1 MALKALMLKR
11 KIDLAKK
18 ALEELRAKDADF
30 ATREAEL
37 EASIAEV
44 QTDEER
50 AAVDEAVNAYE
61 AEKAEHDAAAGNLE
75 EEIRG
80 LETELAETEAK
91 QDAPAPVETPAPA
104 NDTEERKVE
113 SVMEIRTR
121 FSEMTMEQR
130 TAFVKREEVA
140 AWLSAVRAMKGQ
152 KRAITNADLTI
163 PDVVLPLLHSEAA
176 RRSQLMGLVNMS
188 SLTGTSR
195 QRIMGSI
202 PEAVWTEMCA
212 NINEADFGFNEI
224 EMDGYKVAAYIKIC
238 NAILDDNDVNLASE
252 IISVL
257 GAAIAKAV
265 DKAILFG
272 TGVKMPL
279 GIATRLAQTSQPA
292 DWGADAPAWEDLH
305 TSNIIT
311 LNLGSTSGT
320 AFFESLVLA
329 AIAAKP
335 HDAANGGLFW
345 VMNRKTH
352 LTIMAKALA
361 FNAAAV
367 ITAGVNNEMPVIGGR
382 IVELETTEL
391 QDYEIIGG
399 FGDAYR
405 LVQRQ
410 GATFATS
417 DQRFFIEDQ
426 TAFRGVARY
435 DGKPVF
441 GDSFVIINF
450 NNTAP
455 ETGKVFPEDY
465 ANTDLG
471 TLTVTAAAHG
481 SAAGKT
487 VLTVTGT
494 EVSGTTLKYKVG
506 SIPVEEG
513 QKLDSTWTSMTSGS
527 TGITAAAGTPI
538 TVAEIDGKSRV
549 IKRGEAL
556 SVPKAAG

>member
-11 KIDLAKK
+11 QIELAQKSLA
-18 ALEELRAKDADF
+18 ALREKDAEF
-30 ATREAEL
+30 VKRESEL
-37 EASIAEV
+37 ESSIAEV

-50 AAVDEAVNAYE
+50 AAVDEAVTAFE
-61 AEKAEHDAAAGNLE
+61 TEKAEHTDAVGKLE

-80 LETELAETEAK
+80 LETELSEIEAK
-91 QDAPAPVETPAPA
+91 QEVPAPSETPAQTE
-104 NDTEERKVE
+104 TEERKVE
-113 SVMEIRTR
+113 NVMEIRTK
-121 FSEMTMEQR
+121 FNEMSMEQR
-130 TAFVKREEVA
+130 SAFVKREDVA

-152 KRAITNADLTI
+152 QRAISNVDLTI
-163 PDVVLPLLHSEAA
+163 PEVVLPLLHSEAA
-176 RRSQLMGLVNMS
+176 RNSQLMSLVNMT

-195 QRIMGSI
+195 QVIMGAI
-202 PEAVWTEMCA
+202 PEAIWSEMCA
-212 NINEADFGFNEI
+212 NINELDLGFNEI
-224 EMDGYKVAAYIKIC
+224 EMDGYKVSGYIKIC

-252 IISVL
+252 IISSL
-257 GAAIAKAV
+257 GAAIGKAL

-292 DWGADAPAWEDLH
+292 DWGAKAPTWVDLH
-305 TSNIIT
+305 TTNILT
-311 LNLGSTSGT
+311 LNINGTSGT
-320 AFFESLVLA
+320 SFFESLILA

-361 FNAAAV
+361 FNAAAAL
-367 ITAGVNNEMPVIGGR
+367 TAGVNNEMPVIGGR
-382 IVELETTEL
+382 IVELETNEL

-417 DQRFFIEDQ
+417 DQRFFLEDQ

-441 GDSFVIINF
+441 ADSFVIINF
-450 NNTAP
+450 NNTSPTTTA
-455 ETGKVFPEDY
+455 TFADDY

-481 SAAGKT
+481 STSGKT

-494 EVSGTTLKYKVG
+494 EASGTTLKYKIG
-506 SIPVEEG
+506 DIALNEG
-513 QKLDSTWTSMTSGS
+513 QKLDATWTALTSGS

-538 TVAEIDGKSRV
+538 TVAELDGKSRV
-549 IKRGEAL
+549 IKRGQAL
-556 SVPKAAG
+556 SVPKA

>member
-11 KIDLAKK
+11 KIDLAQK
-18 ALEELRAKDADF
+18 ALDALRAKSAEF
-30 ATREAEL
+30 ETREAKL
-37 EASIAEV
+37 EQSIAEV

-50 AAVDEAVNAYE
+50 AAVDEAVTAFE
-61 AEKAEHDAAAGNLE
+61 TDKAAHDAEVGKLE
-75 EEIRG
+75 EELRG
-80 LETELAETEAK
+80 LENELSEIEAK
-91 QDAPAPVETPAPA
+91 QEVPAPAETPAQTEP
-104 NDTEERKVE
+104 EERKVNT
-113 SVMEIRTR
+113 MFEIRTR
-121 FSEMTMEQR
+121 FSDMTMEQR
-130 TAFVKREEVA
+130 SEFVKREDVA

-152 KRAITNADLTI
+152 QRAISNADLTI
-163 PDVVLPLLHSEAA
+163 PEVMLPLLHSEAA
-176 RRSQLMGLVNMS
+176 RNSQLMALVNMTALS
-188 SLTGTSR
+188 GTSR
-195 QRIMGSI
+195 QVIMGAI

-212 NINEADFGFNEI
+212 NINELDLGFNEI
-224 EMDGYKVAAYIKIC
+224 EMDGYKVAGYIKIC
-238 NAILDDNDVNLASE
+238 NAILDDNDVNLATE
-252 IISVL
+252 IITAL
-257 GAAIAKAV
+257 GAAIGKAL

-292 DWGADAPAWEDLH
+292 DWGAKAPAWTDLH
-305 TSNIIT
+305 ETNILT
-311 LNLGSTSGT
+311 LNINGTSGT
-320 AFFESLVLA
+320 SFFEQLVLA
-329 AIAAKP
+329 AVAAKP

-361 FNAAAV
+361 FNAAAAL
-367 ITAGVNNEMPVIGGR
+367 TAGVNNEMPVIGGR

-399 FGDAYR
+399 FGAAYR

-417 DQRFFIEDQ
+417 DQRFFLEDQ

-450 NNTAP
+450 ANTAP
-455 ETGKVFPEDY
+455 TTSADFAEDY

-481 SAAGKT
+481 STSGKT

-494 EVSGTTLKYKVG
+494 EVSGTTLKYKIG
-506 SIPVEEG
+506 SIALTEG
-513 QKLDSTWTSMTSGS
+513 QKVDATWTALTSGS

-538 TVAEIDGKSRV
+538 TVAELDGKSRV

-556 SVPKAAG
+556 SVPKA

>member
-11 KIDLAKK
+11 KIDLAQK
-18 ALEELRAKDADF
+18 ALDELRKKDAEF
-30 ATREAEL
+30 VTREAEL
-37 EASIAEV
+37 EQSIAEV
-44 QTDEER
+44 NTDEER
-50 AAVDEAVNAYE
+50 ATVDEAVTAFE
-61 AEKAEHDAAAGNLE
+61 ADKAAHDAEVGKLE
-75 EEIRG
+75 EELRG
-80 LETELAETEAK
+80 LENELSEIEAK
-91 QDAPAPVETPAPA
+91 QEVPAPAETPAQTE
-104 NDTEERKVE
+104 TEERKVKN
-113 SVMEIRTR
+113 VMEIRTR
-121 FSEMTMEQR
+121 FNEMTMEQR
-130 TAFVKREEVA
+130 SAFCKREDVA

-152 KRAITNADLTI
+152 QRAISNVDLTI
-163 PDVVLPLLHSEAA
+163 PEVVLPLLHSEAA
-176 RRSQLMGLVNMS
+176 RNSQLMGLVNMTA
-188 SLTGTSR
+188 LTGTSR
-195 QRIMGSI
+195 QVIMGAI

-212 NINEADFGFNEI
+212 NINELDLGFNEI
-224 EMDGYKVAAYIKIC
+224 EMDGYKVAGYIKIC

-252 IISVL
+252 IITAL
-257 GAAIAKAV
+257 GAAIGKAL

-292 DWGADAPAWEDLH
+292 DWGAKAPTWEDLH
-305 TSNIIT
+305 TTNILT
-311 LNLGSTSGT
+311 LNINGTSGT
-320 AFFESLVLA
+320 SFFESLILA

-335 HDAANGGLFW
+335 HEAANGGLFW

-361 FNAAAV
+361 FNAAAAL
-367 ITAGVNNEMPVIGGR
+367 TAGANNEMPVIGGR
-382 IVELETTEL
+382 IVELETNEL

-426 TAFRGVARY
+426 TAFRGIARY

-441 GDSFVIINF
+441 ADSFVIINF
-450 NNTAP
+450 ANTSPTTTAD
-455 ETGKVFPEDY
+455 FPIDY

-481 SAAGKT
+481 STAGKT

-494 EVSGTTLKYKVG
+494 EVSGTTLKYKIG
-506 SIPVEEG
+506 DIALNEG
-513 QKLDSTWTSMTSGS
+513 QKLDATWTSLTSGS

-538 TVAEIDGKSRV
+538 TVAELDGKSRV
-549 IKRGEAL
+549 IKRGQAL
-556 SVPKAAG
+556 SVPKSS

>member
-11 KIDLAKK
+11 RLDLAQK
-18 ALEELRAKDADF
+18 ALADLRAKDADF
-30 ATREAEL
+30 EKREAEL

-50 AAVDEAVNAYE
+50 AAVDEAVTAFE
-61 AEKAEHDAAAGNLE
+61 AEKAEHDTAACKLE

-80 LETELAETEAK
+80 LEIELSEIEAK
-91 QDAPAPVETPAPA
+91 QEVPAPAETPAQTE
-104 NDTEERKVE
+104 TEERKVE

-121 FSEMTMEQR
+121 FSDMNMEQR
-130 TAFVKREEVA
+130 TAFCKREDVA

-152 KRAITNADLTI
+152 QRAISNADLTI
-163 PDVVLPLLHSEAA
+163 PEVVLPLLHSEAA
-176 RRSQLMGLVNMS
+176 RNSQLMGLVNMT

-195 QRIMGSI
+195 QVIMGAI

-212 NINEADFGFNEI
+212 NINELDLGFNEI
-224 EMDGYKVAAYIKIC
+224 EMDGYKVAGYIKIC

-252 IISVL
+252 IISAL
-257 GAAIAKAV
+257 GAAIGKAL

-292 DWGADAPAWEDLH
+292 DWGAKAPTWVDLH
-305 TSNIIT
+305 TTNILT
-311 LNLGSTSGT
+311 LNINGTSGT
-320 AFFESLVLA
+320 SFFESLILA

-361 FNAAAV
+361 FNAAAAL
-367 ITAGVNNEMPVIGGR
+367 TAGVNNEMPVIGGR
-382 IVELETTEL
+382 IVELETNEL

-417 DQRFFIEDQ
+417 DQRFFLEDQ

-450 NNTAP
+450 NNTSPTTTA
-455 ETGKVFPEDY
+455 TFADDY

-494 EVSGTTLKYKVG
+494 EASGTTLKYKIG
-506 SIPVEEG
+506 DIALTEG
-513 QKLDSTWTSMTSGS
+513 QKLGTGWESLTSGS
-527 TGITAAAGTPI
+527 TGITAAAGTVI
-538 TVAEIDGKSRV
+538 TVAELDGKSRV
-549 IKRGEAL
+549 IKRGQAL
-556 SVPKAAG
+556 SVPKSAG

>member
-11 KIDLAKK
+11 KIELAQK
-18 ALEELRAKDADF
+18 ALNDLRAKSTEF
-30 ATREAEL
+30 ETREAEL

-44 QTDEER
+44 STDEER
-50 AAVDEAVNAYE
+50 AAVDEAVTAFE
-61 AEKAEHDAAAGNLE
+61 ADKAAHDAEVGKLE

-80 LETELAETEAK
+80 LETELSEIEAK
-91 QDAPAPVETPAPA
+91 QEVPSPAETPAQTE
-104 NDTEERKVE
+104 TEERKVE
-113 SVMEIRTR
+113 NVMEIRTR
-121 FSEMTMEQR
+121 FNEMTMEQR
-130 TAFVKREEVA
+130 SAFVKREDVA

-152 KRAITNADLTI
+152 QRAIGNVDLTI
-163 PDVVLPLLHSEAA
+163 PEVVLPLLHSEAA
-176 RRSQLMGLVNMS
+176 RSSQLMGLVNMT

-195 QRIMGSI
+195 QVIMGAI

-212 NINEADFGFNEI
+212 NINELDLGFNEI
-224 EMDGYKVAAYIKIC
+224 EMDGYKVAGYIKIC

-252 IISVL
+252 IISAL
-257 GAAIAKAV
+257 GAAIGKAL

-292 DWGADAPAWEDLH
+292 DWGAKAPAWTDLH
-305 TSNIIT
+305 ETNIKT
-311 LNLGSTSGT
+311 LNINGTSGT
-320 AFFESLVLA
+320 SFFESLILA

-361 FNAAAV
+361 FNAAAAL
-367 ITAGVNNEMPVIGGR
+367 TAGVNNEMPVIGGR
-382 IVELETTEL
+382 IVELETNEL

-417 DQRFFIEDQ
+417 DQRFFLDDQ

-450 NNTAP
+450 ANTAP
-455 ETGKVFPEDY
+455 TTSADFAEDY
-465 ANTDLG
+465 ANDGLG
-471 TLTVTAAAHG
+471 SLGVTAAAHG
-481 SAAGKT
+481 STSGKT

-494 EVSGTTLKYKVG
+494 EASGTTLKYKVG
-506 SIPVEEG
+506 DIALNAG
-513 QKLDSTWTSMTSGS
+513 QKLDATWTALTSGS
-527 TGITAAAGTPI
+527 TGITATAGTPI
-538 TVAEIDGKSRV
+538 TVAELDGKSRV
-549 IKRGEAL
+549 IKRGQAA
-556 SVPKAAG
+556 SVPKA

>member
-11 KIDLAKK
+11 RLDLARK

-30 ATREAEL
+30 TTREAEL

-50 AAVDEAVNAYE
+50 AAVDEAVTAFEN
-61 AEKAEHDAAAGNLE
+61 EKAEHDAAAGKLE
-75 EEIRG
+75 EEISG
-80 LETELAETEAK
+80 LENELSEIEAK
-91 QDAPAPVETPAPA
+91 QEVPAPA
-104 NDTEERKVE
+104 EAPAQTETEERKVE
-113 SVMEIRTR
+113 NVMEIRTR
-121 FSEMTMEQR
+121 FNEMSMEQR
-130 TAFVKREEVA
+130 TAFCKREDVA
-140 AWLSAVRAMKGQ
+140 AWLSAVRSMKGQ
-152 KRAITNADLTI
+152 QRAISNVDLTS
-163 PDVVLPLLHSEAA
+163 PEVVLPLLHSEAA
-176 RRSQLMGLVNMS
+176 RNSQLMSLVNMT

-195 QRIMGSI
+195 QVIMGAI

-212 NINEADFGFNEI
+212 NINEIDLGFNEI
-224 EMDGYKVAAYIKIC
+224 EMDGYKVAGYIKIC

-252 IISVL
+252 IISAL
-257 GAAIAKAV
+257 GTAIGKAL

-292 DWGADAPAWEDLH
+292 DWGAKAPAWVDLH
-305 TSNIIT
+305 TTNIIT

-320 AFFESLVLA
+320 EFFRALILA
-329 AIAAKP
+329 AIAMKK
-335 HDAANGGLFW
+335 HDAANGNLFW
-345 VMNRKTH
+345 VMNRATH
-352 LTIMAKALA
+352 LTILAKSLGV
-361 FNAAAV
+361 NSAAA
-367 ITAGVNNEMPVIGGR
+367 ITAGVSGEMPIIGGR
-382 IVELETTEL
+382 IVELETIEL

-417 DQRFFIEDQ
+417 DQRFFLEDQ

-450 NNTAP
+450 NNTSPTTEAD
-455 ETGKVFPEDY
+455 FAEDY

-471 TLTVTAAAHG
+471 TLTVTAAKHG
-481 SAAGKT
+481 SASGKT

-494 EVSGTTLKYKVG
+494 EVSGTTLKYKIG
-506 SIPVEEG
+506 SIPVTEG
-513 QKLDSTWTSMTSGS
+513 KKLGTGWTALTSGS
-527 TGITAAAGTPI
+527 TGITATAGTPI
-538 TVAEIDGKSRV
+538 TVAEIDGNGRA

-556 SVPKAAG
+556 SDPKS

>member
-1 MALKALMLKR
+1 MALKALMLRR
-11 KIDLAKK
+11 KIDLAQK
-18 ALEELRAKDADF
+18 ALDELRKKDADF

-44 QTDEER
+44 QTEEER
-50 AAVDEAVNAYE
+50 TAVDEAVTAFE
-61 AEKAEHDAAAGNLE
+61 AEKAEHDAAVGKLE

-80 LETELAETEAK
+80 LEAELAETEAK
-91 QDAPAPVETPAPA
+91 QEVPAPAETPAQTE
-104 NDTEERKVE
+104 TEERKVE

-121 FSEMTMEQR
+121 FSDMNMEQR
-130 TAFVKREEVA
+130 TAFCKREDVA

-152 KRAITNADLTI
+152 QRAISNADLTI
-163 PDVVLPLLHSEAA
+163 PEVVLPLLHSEAA
-176 RRSQLMGLVNMS
+176 RNSQLMGLVNMT

-195 QRIMGSI
+195 QVIMGAI

-212 NINEADFGFNEI
+212 NINELDLGFNEI
-224 EMDGYKVAAYIKIC
+224 EMDGYKVAGYIKIC

-252 IISVL
+252 IISAL
-257 GAAIAKAV
+257 GAAIGKAL

-292 DWGADAPAWEDLH
+292 DWGAKAPTWVDLH
-305 TSNIIT
+305 TTNILT
-311 LNLGSTSGT
+311 LNINGTSGT
-320 AFFESLVLA
+320 SFFESLILA
-329 AIAAKP
+329 TIAAKP

-361 FNAAAV
+361 FNAAAAL
-367 ITAGVNNEMPVIGGR
+367 TAGMNNEMPVIGGR
-382 IVELETTEL
+382 IVELETNEL

-426 TAFRGVARY
+426 TAFRGIARY

-441 GDSFVIINF
+441 ADSFVIINF
-450 NNTAP
+450 NNTSPTTTATF
-455 ETGKVFPEDY
+455 EDDY

-471 TLTVTAAAHG
+471 TLTVTAAQGAT
-481 SAAGKT
+481 SGKT

-494 EVSGTTLKYKVG
+494 EISGTTLKYKIG
-506 SIPVEEG
+506 DIALTEG
-513 QKLDSTWTSMTSGS
+513 QKLGTGWTSLTSG
-527 TGITAAAGTPI
+527 TTAIEAAAGTVI
-538 TVAEIDGKSRV
+538 TVAELDGNSRV
-549 IKRGEAL
+549 IKRGDAL
-556 SVPKAAG
+556 SVPHA

>member
-11 KIDLAKK
+11 KIELAQK
-18 ALEELRAKDADF
+18 ALADLRAKDAEF
-30 ATREAEL
+30 EKREAEL

-50 AAVDEAVNAYE
+50 ADVDEAVTAFE
-61 AEKAEHDAAAGNLE
+61 TEKAAHDEAVGKLE

-80 LETELAETEAK
+80 LESELSDIEAA
-91 QDAPAPVETPAPA
+91 QEVPAPA
-104 NDTEERKVE
+104 ETSATETEERKVE
-113 SVMEIRTR
+113 NVMEIRTR
-121 FSEMTMEQR
+121 FNEMSMEQR
-130 TAFVKREEVA
+130 TAFCKREDVA

-152 KRAITNADLTI
+152 QRAISNSDLTI
-163 PDVVLPLLHSEAA
+163 PEVVLPLLHSEAA
-176 RRSQLMGLVNMS
+176 RNSQLMGLVKMS

-195 QRIMGSI
+195 QVIMGAI

-212 NINEADFGFNEI
+212 NINELDLGFNEI
-224 EMDGYKVAAYIKIC
+224 EMDGYKVAGYIKLC

-252 IISVL
+252 IISAL
-257 GAAIAKAV
+257 GAAIGKAL

-292 DWGADAPAWEDLH
+292 DWGAKAPTWVDLH
-305 TSNIIT
+305 TTNILT
-311 LNLGSTSGT
+311 LNINGTSGT
-320 AFFESLVLA
+320 SFFESLILA

-361 FNAAAV
+361 FNAAAAL
-367 ITAGVNNEMPVIGGR
+367 TAGVNNEMPVIGGR
-382 IVELETTEL
+382 IVELETNEL

-417 DQRFFIEDQ
+417 DQRFFLEDQ
-426 TAFRGVARY
+426 TAFKGVARY

-450 NNTAP
+450 NNTSPTTTA
-455 ETGKVFPEDY
+455 TFADDY

-471 TLTVTAAAHG
+471 TLTVVAAAHG

-494 EVSGTTLKYKVG
+494 EVSGTTLKYKLG
-506 SIPVEEG
+506 RIELTEG
-513 QKLDSTWTSMTSGS
+513 QKLGTGWTSLTSGT
-527 TGITAAAGTPI
+527 TGIEAAAGTPI
-538 TVAEIDGKSRV
+538 TVAELDGKSRV

-556 SVPKAAG
+556 SIPKAAG

>member
-11 KIDLAKK
+11 KIELAQK
-18 ALEELRAKDADF
+18 ALNDLRAKSAEF
-30 ATREAEL
+30 ETREAEL

-44 QTDEER
+44 KTDEER
-50 AAVDEAVNAYE
+50 AAVDEAVTAFE
-61 AEKAEHDAAAGNLE
+61 ADKAAHDAEVGKLE

-80 LETELAETEAK
+80 LETELSEIEAK
-91 QDAPAPVETPAPA
+91 QEVPSPAETPAQTE
-104 NDTEERKVE
+104 TEERKVE
-113 SVMEIRTR
+113 NVMEIRTR
-121 FSEMTMEQR
+121 FNEMTMEQR
-130 TAFVKREEVA
+130 SAFVKREDVA

-152 KRAITNADLTI
+152 QRAIGNVDLTI
-163 PDVVLPLLHSEAA
+163 PEVVLPLLHSEAA
-176 RRSQLMGLVNMS
+176 RSSQLMGLVNMT

-195 QRIMGSI
+195 QVIMGAI

-212 NINEADFGFNEI
+212 NINELDLGFNEI
-224 EMDGYKVAAYIKIC
+224 EMDGYKVAGYIKIC

-252 IISVL
+252 IISAL
-257 GAAIAKAV
+257 GAAIGKAL

-292 DWGADAPAWEDLH
+292 DWGAKAPAWTDLH
-305 TSNIIT
+305 ETNIKT
-311 LNLGSTSGT
+311 LNINGTSGT
-320 AFFESLVLA
+320 SFFEQLILA

-361 FNAAAV
+361 FNAAAAL
-367 ITAGVNNEMPVIGGR
+367 TAGVNNEMPVIGGR
-382 IVELETTEL
+382 IVELETNEL

-417 DQRFFIEDQ
+417 DQRFFLEDQ

-450 NNTAP
+450 NNTSPTTEA
-455 ETGKVFPEDY
+455 TFADDY
-465 ANTDLG
+465 ANDGLG
-471 TLTVTAAAHG
+471 SLGVTAAAHG
-481 SAAGKT
+481 STSGKT

-494 EVSGTTLKYKVG
+494 EASGTTLKYKVG
-506 SIPVEEG
+506 DIALNAG
-513 QKLDSTWTSMTSGS
+513 QKLDATWTALTSGS
-527 TGITAAAGTPI
+527 TGITATAGTPI
-538 TVAEIDGKSRV
+538 TVAELDGKSRV
-549 IKRGEAL
+549 IKRGQAA
-556 SVPKAAG
+556 SVPKA

>member
-11 KIDLAKK
+11 KIELAQK
-18 ALEELRAKDADF
+18 ALADLRAKDAEF
-30 ATREAEL
+30 EKREAEL
-37 EASIAEV
+37 EASISEV

-50 AAVDEAVNAYE
+50 AAVDEAVTAFE
-61 AEKAEHDAAAGNLE
+61 TEKTEHDAAAGKLE

-80 LETELAETEAK
+80 LETELSEIEAK
-91 QDAPAPVETPAPA
+91 QEVPAPAEAPAPET
-104 NDTEERKVE
+104 NTEERKVNTMLE
-113 SVMEIRTR
+113 TRTR
-121 FSEMTMEQR
+121 FSDMNMEQR
-130 TAFVKREEVA
+130 TAFCKREDVA

-152 KRAITNADLTI
+152 QRAISNVDLTI
-163 PDVVLPLLHSEAA
+163 PEVVLPLLHSEAA
-176 RRSQLMGLVNMS
+176 RNSQLMGLVNMT

-195 QRIMGSI
+195 QVIMGAI

-212 NINEADFGFNEI
+212 NINELDLGFNEI
-224 EMDGYKVAAYIKIC
+224 EMDGYKVAGYIKIC

-252 IISVL
+252 IISAL
-257 GAAIAKAV
+257 GAAIGKAL

-292 DWGADAPAWEDLH
+292 DWGAKAPTWQDLH
-305 TSNIIT
+305 TTNILT
-311 LNLGSTSGT
+311 LNINGTSGT
-320 AFFESLVLA
+320 AFFESLILA

-361 FNAAAV
+361 FNAAAAL
-367 ITAGVNNEMPVIGGR
+367 TAGVNNEMPVIGGR
-382 IVELETTEL
+382 IVELETNEL

-417 DQRFFIEDQ
+417 DQRFFLEDQ

-450 NNTAP
+450 ANTDPTTSAD
-455 ETGKVFPEDY
+455 FPIDY

-471 TLTVTAAAHG
+471 TLTVVAAAHG
-481 SAAGKT
+481 STSGKT

-494 EVSGTTLKYKVG
+494 EASGTTLKYKIG
-506 SIPVEEG
+506 DIALTEG
-513 QKLDSTWTSMTSGS
+513 QKLGTGWESLTSGS

-549 IKRGEAL
+549 IKRGQAL
-556 SVPKAAG
+556 SVPKA

>member
-11 KIDLAKK
+11 QIELAQKSLA
-18 ALEELRAKDADF
+18 ALREKDAEF
-30 ATREAEL
+30 VKREAEL

-50 AAVDEAVNAYE
+50 AAVDEAVTAFE
-61 AEKAEHDAAAGNLE
+61 TEKAEHTDAVGKLE

-80 LETELAETEAK
+80 LETELSEIEAK
-91 QDAPAPVETPAPA
+91 QEVPAPAETPATE
-104 NDTEERKVE
+104 TEERKVE
-113 SVMEIRTR
+113 NVMEIRTR
-121 FSEMTMEQR
+121 FNEMSMEQR
-130 TAFVKREEVA
+130 SAFCKREDVA

-152 KRAITNADLTI
+152 QRAISNVDLTI
-163 PDVVLPLLHSEAA
+163 PEVVLPLLHSEAA
-176 RRSQLMGLVNMS
+176 RNSQLMSLVNMTA
-188 SLTGTSR
+188 LTGTSR
-195 QRIMGSI
+195 QVIMGAI

-212 NINEADFGFNEI
+212 NINELDLGFNEI
-224 EMDGYKVAAYIKIC
+224 EMDGYKVAGYIKIC

-252 IISVL
+252 IITAL
-257 GAAIAKAV
+257 GAAIGKAL

-292 DWGADAPAWEDLH
+292 DWGAKAPTWEDLH
-305 TSNIIT
+305 TTNILT
-311 LNLGSTSGT
+311 LNLASTSGT
-320 AFFESLVLA
+320 AFFESLILSA
-329 AIAAKP
+329 TAAKP

-361 FNAAAV
+361 FNAAAAL
-367 ITAGVNNEMPVIGGR
+367 TAGVNNEMPVIGGR
-382 IVELETTEL
+382 IVELETNEL

-399 FGDAYR
+399 YGSAYR

-417 DQRFFIEDQ
+417 DQRFFLEDQ

-450 NNTAP
+450 ANTAP
-455 ETGKVFPEDY
+455 TTSADFAEDY

-481 SAAGKT
+481 SASGKT

-506 SIPVEEG
+506 SIALTEG
-513 QKLDSTWTSMTSGS
+513 QKVDATWTSLTSGS

-538 TVAEIDGKSRV
+538 TVAELDGKSRV

-556 SVPKAAG
+556 SVPKA

>member
-11 KIDLAKK
+11 QIDLKQK
-18 ALEELRAKDADF
+18 ALDELRAKDAEF
-30 ATREAEL
+30 EKREAEL
-37 EASIAEV
+37 EASIEEV

-50 AAVDEAVNAYE
+50 TAVEEAVTAFETEKAAHDEA
-61 AEKAEHDAAAGNLE
+61 AGKLE

-80 LETELAETEAK
+80 LETELSEIEEK
-91 QDAPAPVETPAPA
+91 QEVPAQADAPAQTE
-104 NDTEERKVE
+104 TEERKVE
-113 SVMEIRTR
+113 TMTEIRTR

-130 TAFVKREEVA
+130 SAFVKREDVA

-152 KRAITNADLTI
+152 SRAITNADLTI
-163 PDVVLPLLHSEAA
+163 PEVMLPLLHSEAA
-176 RRSQLMGLVNMS
+176 RNSQMMALVNMTA
-188 SLTGTSR
+188 LTGTSR
-195 QRIMGSI
+195 QVIMGAI

-212 NINEADFGFNEI
+212 NINELDLGFNEI
-224 EMDGYKVAAYIKIC
+224 EMDGYKVAGYIKIC

-252 IISVL
+252 IISAL
-257 GAAIAKAV
+257 GAAIGKAL

-292 DWGADAPAWEDLH
+292 DWGAKAPEWTDLH
-305 TSNIIT
+305 ETNILT

-320 AFFESLVLA
+320 AFFEALILA
-329 AIAAKP
+329 ATAAKP

-361 FNAAAV
+361 FNAAAAL
-367 ITAGVNNEMPVIGGR
+367 TAGVNNEMPIIGGR

-417 DQRFFIEDQ
+417 DQRFFLEDQ

-450 NNTAP
+450 ENTAP
-455 ETGKVFPEDY
+455 TTSADFAEDY

-471 TLTVTAAAHG
+471 TLTVTAAQGA
-481 SAAGKT
+481 SSGKT

-494 EVSGTTLKYKVG
+494 EVSGTTLKYKIG
-506 SIPVEEG
+506 DIALTEG
-513 QKLDSTWTSMTSGS
+513 QKLGTGWESLTSG
-527 TGITAAAGTPI
+527 TTAITAAEGTPI

-556 SVPKAAG
+556 SVPKA

>member
-11 KIDLAKK
+11 KIELAQK
-18 ALEELRAKDADF
+18 ALNDLRAKSAEF
-30 ATREAEL
+30 ETREAEL
-37 EASIAEV
+37 EQSIAEV
-44 QTDEER
+44 NTNEER
-50 AAVDEAVNAYE
+50 AAVDEAVTAFE
-61 AEKAEHDAAAGNLE
+61 ADKAAHDAEVGKLE
-75 EEIRG
+75 EELRG
-80 LETELAETEAK
+80 LENELSEIEAK
-91 QDAPAPVETPAPA
+91 QEVPAPAETPAQTE
-104 NDTEERKVE
+104 TEERKVNT
-113 SVMEIRTR
+113 MFEIRTR
-121 FSEMTMEQR
+121 FSDMTMEQR
-130 TAFVKREEVA
+130 SEFVKREDVA

-152 KRAITNADLTI
+152 QRAISNADLTI
-163 PDVVLPLLHSEAA
+163 PEVMLPLLHSEAA
-176 RRSQLMGLVNMS
+176 RNSQLMALVNMTALS
-188 SLTGTSR
+188 GTSR
-195 QRIMGSI
+195 QVIMGAI

-212 NINEADFGFNEI
+212 NINELDLGFNEI
-224 EMDGYKVAAYIKIC
+224 EMDGYKVAGYIKIC
-238 NAILDDNDVNLASE
+238 NAILDDNDVNLATE
-252 IISVL
+252 IITAL
-257 GAAIAKAV
+257 GAAIGKAL

-292 DWGADAPAWEDLH
+292 DWGAKAPAWTDLH
-305 TSNIIT
+305 ETNILT
-311 LNLGSTSGT
+311 LNINGTSGT
-320 AFFESLVLA
+320 SFFESLVLA
-329 AIAAKP
+329 TIAAKP

-361 FNAAAV
+361 FNAAAAL
-367 ITAGVNNEMPVIGGR
+367 TAGVNNEMPVIGGR

-399 FGDAYR
+399 FGAAYR

-417 DQRFFIEDQ
+417 DQRFFLEDQ

-450 NNTAP
+450 ANTSPTTTA
-455 ETGKVFPEDY
+455 TFADDY

-481 SAAGKT
+481 STSGKT

-494 EVSGTTLKYKVG
+494 EVSGTTLKYKIG
-506 SIPVEEG
+506 SIALTEG
-513 QKLDSTWTSMTSGS
+513 QKVDATWTALTSGS

-538 TVAEIDGKSRV
+538 TVAELDGKSRV

-556 SVPKAAG
+556 SVPKA

>member
-11 KIDLAKK
+11 QIDLKQK
-18 ALEELRAKDADF
+18 ALDELRAKDAEF
-30 ATREAEL
+30 EKREAEL
-37 EASIAEV
+37 EASIEEV

-50 AAVDEAVNAYE
+50 AAVEEAVTAFESEKAAHDEA
-61 AEKAEHDAAAGNLE
+61 AGKLE

-80 LETELAETEAK
+80 LENELSEIEEEQEVPAQAE
-91 QDAPAPVETPAPA
+91 APAQTE
-104 NDTEERKVE
+104 TEERKVE
-113 SVMEIRTR
+113 TMTEIRTR

-130 TAFVKREEVA
+130 SAFVKREDVA
-140 AWLSAVRAMKGQ
+140 AWLSAVRAMKSGQ
-152 KRAITNADLTI
+152 QQRAISNVDLTI
-163 PDVVLPLLHSEAA
+163 PEVVLPLLHSEAA
-176 RRSQLMGLVNMS
+176 RNSQLMALVNMTT
-188 SLTGTSR
+188 LTGTSR
-195 QRIMGSI
+195 QVIMGAI

-212 NINEADFGFNEI
+212 NINELDLGFNEI
-224 EMDGYKVAAYIKIC
+224 EMDGYKVAGYIKIC

-252 IISVL
+252 IISAL
-257 GAAIAKAV
+257 GAAIGKAL

-292 DWGADAPAWEDLH
+292 DWGAKAPTWEDLH
-305 TSNIIT
+305 TTNILT
-311 LNLGSTSGT
+311 LNLSSTSGT
-320 AFFESLVLA
+320 AFFEALILA

-361 FNAAAV
+361 FNAAAAL
-367 ITAGVNNEMPVIGGR
+367 TAGVNNEMPVIGGR
-382 IVELETTEL
+382 IVELETNEL

-417 DQRFFIEDQ
+417 DQRFFLEDQ

-450 NNTAP
+450 ANNAPTTTAD
-455 ETGKVFPEDY
+455 FPEDY
-465 ANTDLG
+465 ANAELG
-471 TLTVTAAAHG
+471 TLTVTAAEG
-481 SAAGKT
+481 GTSGKT

-494 EVSGTTLKYKVG
+494 EASGTTLKYKIG
-506 SIPVEEG
+506 DITLKEG
-513 QKLDSTWTSMTSGS
+513 QKLGTGWSDLTSG
-527 TGITAAAGTPI
+527 TTAIAAAAGTVI
-538 TVAEIDGKSRV
+538 TVAELDGKSRV
-549 IKRGEAL
+549 IKRGSAL
-556 SVPKAAG
+556 SVPKA

>member
-11 KIDLAKK
+11 KIELAQK
-18 ALEELRAKDADF
+18 ALNDLRAKSAEF
-30 ATREAEL
+30 ETREAEL
-37 EASIAEV
+37 EASIEEV

-50 AAVDEAVNAYE
+50 AAVDEAVTAFE
-61 AEKAEHDAAAGNLE
+61 ADKAAHDAEVGKLE

-80 LETELAETEAK
+80 LETELSEIEAK
-91 QDAPAPVETPAPA
+91 QEVPSPAETPAQTE
-104 NDTEERKVE
+104 TEERKVE
-113 SVMEIRTR
+113 NVMEIRTR
-121 FSEMTMEQR
+121 FNEMTMEQR
-130 TAFVKREEVA
+130 YAFVKREDVA

-152 KRAITNADLTI
+152 QRAIGNVDLTI
-163 PDVVLPLLHSEAA
+163 PEVVLPLLHSEAA
-176 RRSQLMGLVNMS
+176 RSSQLMGLVNMT

-195 QRIMGSI
+195 QVIMGAI

-212 NINEADFGFNEI
+212 NINELDLGFNEI
-224 EMDGYKVAAYIKIC
+224 EMDGYKVAGYIKIC

-252 IISVL
+252 IISAL
-257 GAAIAKAV
+257 GAAIGKAL

-292 DWGADAPAWEDLH
+292 DWGAKAPAWTDLH
-305 TSNIIT
+305 ETNIKT
-311 LNLGSTSGT
+311 LNINGTSGT
-320 AFFESLVLA
+320 SFFEQLILA

-361 FNAAAV
+361 FNAAAAL
-367 ITAGVNNEMPVIGGR
+367 TAGVNNEMPVIGGR
-382 IVELETTEL
+382 IVELETNEL

-417 DQRFFIEDQ
+417 DQRFFLEDQ

-450 NNTAP
+450 ANTAP
-455 ETGKVFPEDY
+455 TTSADFAEDY
-465 ANTDLG
+465 ANDGLG
-471 TLTVTAAAHG
+471 SLGVTAAAHG
-481 SAAGKT
+481 STSGKT

-494 EVSGTTLKYKVG
+494 ETSGTTLKYKVG
-506 SIPVEEG
+506 DIALNAG
-513 QKLDSTWTSMTSGS
+513 QKLDATWTALTSGS
-527 TGITAAAGTPI
+527 TGITATAGTPI
-538 TVAEIDGKSRV
+538 TVAELDGKSRV
-549 IKRGEAL
+549 IKRGQAA
-556 SVPKAAG
+556 SVPKA